1 MKYNE
6 NQLQE
11 LLNNPVYQ
19 DIGALPSQFH
29 GYDWNRLYIR
39 PFTIPDFTLVSKA
52 SVMGDMN
59 HMIRAIDLTI
69 TQDAAN
75 LTIGDFYYVM
85 MWLRI
90 HSMPKTPLIVDWTC
104 EAGVLTHKENGSIIF
119 NDETFQEPE
128 DRSKYE
134 VKRCEAQT
142 TESITMVNLEIMSL
156 DEEPENVVIPEGFD
170 FPRAKHIEDIKAALK
185 DPERS
190 MLVPAVQWIA
200 GETLADKFKTLK
212 ESPDGMDMF
221 ATGLALND
229 RYTNHGIRE
238 VTTLQCRK
246 CRNKVPYEV
255 SITPLSFFH

>member
-11 LLNNPVYQ
+11 ILKNPNYQ

-29 GYDWNRLYIR
+29 GYDWDKMYIR
-39 PFTIPDFTLVSKA
+39 PFLIPDFTLISKA
-52 SVMGDMN
+52 AAMGDMN
-59 HMIRAIDLTI
+59 HMLRAIDLTI
-69 TQDAAN
+69 TQPAAE
-75 LTIGDFYYVM
+75 LTIGDFYYTM

-104 EAGVLTHKENGSIIF
+104 EAGVLTNKKDGSIIF
-119 NDETFQEPE
+119 NDDDFKNPDNVQ
-128 DRSKYE
+128 DYE
-134 VKRCEAQT
+134 VKRCDTQT
-142 TESITMVNLEIMSL
+142 TESITMVNLEILSL
-156 DEEPENVVIPEGFD
+156 DEEPEKVVIPEGFD

-185 DPERS
+185 DPEKT

-200 GETLADKFKTLK
+200 GETLADKFKALH
-212 ESPDGMDMF
+212 EAEDGLDMF
-221 ATGLALND
+221 ATAQALNE
-229 RYTNHGIRE
+229 RYSNHGIRE
-238 VTTLQCRK
+238 VTTLQCRR